1 MKKLLFVFGLFI
13 FMSCEDG
20 KDGVEGGDGLTI
32 LVISEVEPNGTNCSS
47 GGTKLS
53 FGGDI
58 NGNGVLSVDEVTST
72 FYVCNGSDGD
82 DGLDG
87 MDGQDGNPNVDIQI
101 VEWTSNTTNFNETD
115 NPNNGDGYV
124 SGTWNNSSLTSELVT
139 NGVVIVQVGDS
150 PSGPL
155 FNLPYIIYDGD
166 GSDVNYIYDSWYG
179 YGTGSCSISWNC
191 SFGRTYS
198 EWLEV
203 SFIYETDYKISI
215 IEGNN

>member
-1 MKKLLFVFGLFI
+1 MKKLLFVFGLLI
-13 FMSCEDG
+13 FMGCEDG
-20 KDGVEGGDGLTI
+20 KEGVDGLMI
-32 LVISEVEPNGTNCSS
+32 LVSSEVEPNGTNCAN

-58 NGNGVLSVDEVTST
+58 NGNNVLSVDEITNT
-72 FYVCNGSDGD
+72 FYVCNGD

-87 MDGQDGNPNVDIQI
+87 NENVNVQI
-101 VEWTSNTTNFNETD
+101 VSWNANNTEFVQTNE
-115 NPNNGDGYV
+115 PNNGDGYV
-124 SGTWNNSSLTSELVT
+124 KATFTNTYVTSDVVANGIILVEIGDAASGVWWSMPYFFI
-139 NGVVIVQVGDS
+139 GGD
-150 PSGPL
+150 
-155 FNLPYIIYDGD
+155 N
-166 GSDVNYIYDSWYG
+166 SDVNYIYDSWYG
-179 YGTGSCSISWNC
+179 YTTNELTIGWNC